1 MKQLR
6 EVCMWRSCTRDSVEA
21 DESCLM
27 KSFFFLGP
35 SSPISI
41 PPSHLLPV
49 PNKPQGFLLFFRLKE
64 ELESTVSRVE
74 IAKCTLQALI
84 VGSGVNW
91 AQDPDLLETVLLCG
105 DSMQL

>member
-1 MKQLR
+1 M
-6 EVCMWRSCTRDSVEA
+6 
-21 DESCLM
+21 
-27 KSFFFLGP
+27 
-35 SSPISI
+35 
-41 PPSHLLPV
+41 
-49 PNKPQGFLLFFRLKE
+49 
-64 ELESTVSRVE
+64 SRVE